1 MKNLKHIALF
11 LSCLVIA
18 SCTKDIDE
26 KEPSNECS
34 ILDIQLT
41 GQLGKATIERVDDNQ
56 GTVTL
61 YIFEQA
67 DYPWEAV
74 GVEALALSAYAT
86 ADVSDGGT
94 LDFRNPERKAR
105 IIVRSQT
112 GKQVLWTVY
121 LKPCRRVRLDVGSL
135 DQPDEDFEEQYYL
148 DDDFQQGYFGQSFL
162 RFRPAGCVGRYA
174 GQQFLQQLL
183 AQFVQVLV
191 YRTGRRIGRTWL
203 TLTTGLAV
211 SRSGC

>member
-67 DYPWEAV
+67 NYLNRIFLVRFPLYPTNAK
-74 GVEALALSAYAT
+74 T
-86 ADVSDGGT
+86 
-94 LDFRNPERKAR
+94 
-105 IIVRSQT
+105 
-112 GKQVLWTVY
+112 
-121 LKPCRRVRLDVGSL
+121 
-135 DQPDEDFEEQYYL
+135 
-148 DDDFQQGYFGQSFL
+148 
-162 RFRPAGCVGRYA
+162 
-174 GQQFLQQLL
+174 
-183 AQFVQVLV
+183 
-191 YRTGRRIGRTWL
+191 
-203 TLTTGLAV
+203 
-211 SRSGC
+211 

>member
-26 KEPSNECS
+26 SEPSNECS

-67 DYPWEAV
+67 DYPWKRS
-74 GVEALALSAYAT
+74 GSRRWPFRPMPRRMSPT
-86 ADVSDGGT
+86 A
-94 LDFRNPERKAR
+94 
-105 IIVRSQT
+105 VRSIS
-112 GKQVLWTVY
+112 GI
-121 LKPCRRVRLDVGSL
+121 PNARRVLSCVPKPENRCFGRSTSNPRSVLCRHVGCQRHQ
-135 DQPDEDFEEQYYL
+135 DIPGPEYQRQRYRKV
-148 DDDFQQGYFGQSFL
+148 GYFDG
-162 RFRPAGCVGRYA
+162 RFRVRVVRLAGVG
-174 GQQFLQQLL
+174 
-183 AQFVQVLV
+183 
-191 YRTGRRIGRTWL
+191 
-203 TLTTGLAV
+203 
-211 SRSGC
+211 

>member
-74 GVEALALSAYAT
+74 GVEALAVPLAEILT
-86 ADVSDGGT
+86 FLVD
-94 LDFRNPERKAR
+94 RK
-105 IIVRSQT
+105 ST
-112 GKQVLWTVY
+112 
-121 LKPCRRVRLDVGSL
+121 RLNS
-135 DQPDEDFEEQYYL
+135 
-148 DDDFQQGYFGQSFL
+148 SH
-162 RFRPAGCVGRYA
+162 
-174 GQQFLQQLL
+174 
-183 AQFVQVLV
+183 
-191 YRTGRRIGRTWL
+191 RT
-203 TLTTGLAV
+203 
-211 SRSGC
+211 

>member
-1 MKNLKHIALF
+1 MKSLKHIALF

-86 ADVSDGGT
+86 ADVSDGDT

-121 LKPCRRVRLDVGSL
+121 LKPTIRSMSARGLSATSRYTWTRISAATVPESGI
-135 DQPDEDFEEQYYL
+135 
-148 DDDFQQGYFGQSFL
+148 L
-162 RFRPAGCVGRYA
+162 R
-174 GQQFLQQLL
+174 
-183 AQFVQVLV
+183 
-191 YRTGRRIGRTWL
+191 
-203 TLTTGLAV
+203 
-211 SRSGC
+211 

>member
-86 ADVSDGGT
+86 ADVSDGDT

-112 GKQVLWTVY
+112 LRSVL
-121 LKPCRRVRLDVGSL
+121 CRHVGCQRHQDIPGPEYQRQRYRKVGYFDGRFRVRVVRLAGVG
-135 DQPDEDFEEQYYL
+135 
-148 DDDFQQGYFGQSFL
+148 
-162 RFRPAGCVGRYA
+162 
-174 GQQFLQQLL
+174 
-183 AQFVQVLV
+183 
-191 YRTGRRIGRTWL
+191 
-203 TLTTGLAV
+203 
-211 SRSGC
+211 